1 MRATKINKNQGTTF
15 LFLLKRMQHTALVS
29 KNKNDDE
36 YKRQFKFVNSRDVK
50 VNGFIWSDTRASLW
64 QLFVRQP

>member
-1 MRATKINKNQGTTF
+1 MRAIKINKNQGITF

-36 YKRQFKFVNSRDVK
+36 YKRQSKS
-50 VNGFIWSDTRASLW
+50 I
-64 QLFVRQP
+64 

>member
-15 LFLLKRMQHTALVS
+15 LFWLKRMQHTALVS

-36 YKRQFKFVNSRDVK
+36 YKRQFKLSIR
-50 VNGFIWSDTRASLW
+50 GM
-64 QLFVRQP
+64 